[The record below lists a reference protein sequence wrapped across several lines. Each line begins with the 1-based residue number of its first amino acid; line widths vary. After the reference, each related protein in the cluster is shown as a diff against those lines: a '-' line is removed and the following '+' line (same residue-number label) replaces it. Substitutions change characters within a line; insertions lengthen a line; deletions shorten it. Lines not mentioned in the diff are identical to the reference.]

1 MTGTDAGE
9 QAFAEPEEQEPA
21 QQEGQPLGS
30 WEQGSEERERE
41 PAMGIDAGE
50 QGFSEPGE
58 QEPAQWE
65 GQPSGSWK
73 QPTAQRAEP
82 RPG

>member
-1 MTGTDAGE
+1 MGTDAGE
-9 QAFAEPEEQEPA
+9 LGFAGPGEQEQPA
-21 QQEGQPLGS
+21 RQEGQPLGS

-41 PAMGIDAGE
+41 PAIDVE
-50 QGFSEPGE
+50 ELGFSEPGE
-58 QEPAQWE
+58 QEPEQQE
-65 GQPSGSWK
+65 GQPSGSWW